1 MLILIIKVRK
11 KYKDIL
17 DAIEL
22 ILPQGIFLDFFL
34 VSARCQLIFL

>member
-1 MLILIIKVRK
+1 MIILIIKVRK

-22 ILPQGIFLDFFL
+22 ILPQRIFLRLFFNE
-34 VSARCQLIFL
+34 R